1 MPKRLYM
8 PLALA
13 VLLLAAWL
21 RLAELHRYP
30 PALHYDEAADM
41 LLGRDIAFY
50 GYQPFPVVEAY
61 SGREALFYY
70 LSVPLLRVFGTNI
83 FATRLTSAF
92 LGILTVAAML
102 ALGRAM
108 FGRHPHAALI
118 ALSAAAWLA
127 VNGAQ
132 VWLTR
137 QGFRTSPQP
146 LLEALSLWLLFVAL
160 NRSRHW
166 QIAALL
172 GGFFGGAAL
181 YTYMAA
187 RVFPLWLPLPLIA
200 LLIFDRRRG
209 LRAQQIVLFFGALLI
224 TALPLIS
231 FYLSKPD
238 VFLDRLTQVADADSA
253 APTLLESLRL
263 HAEMFFLRG
272 DPLLRYN
279 LYPERPWFDPISGVL
294 MLIGFAA
301 ALWLLTRRNLAPTL
315 RLAAVCVLLA
325 PLLVAPSVV
334 AVSGLPPSHMRSV
347 AMVPLIFFAPALG
360 ITHLLSRAPHLR
372 IVTLAALFP
381 LLALNTWHDYTTW
394 AERTDL
400 FYDAHG
406 DMQLIGQWLETHM
419 QPEETVYVAS
429 QFYDHA
435 TVLAHKVDHGRIR
448 WLMAE
453 HLILSPQGESALY
466 IFPRSVNS
474 PFSSALTLGF
484 EEGITRLAT
493 PNGADGAPAFTA
505 HRIQAASDRLMA
517 SGARFADVLHG
528 AHLPFPY
535 NGRGGES
542 VEILLAW
549 DVLRTPDQ
557 ADLTPIIALH
567 DPFGEEMARFHP
579 YIEQSDRWRAGEG
592 LLIALAVPMPEGAP
606 RGSYTLHA
614 AWISKADGAHLPI
627 VDTNKRFAGLWEQ
640 VGQII
645 LAPSPPRSAAPQGV
659 AVLPTLYAA
668 LTEAPKPTEQGDALR
683 FTLTWQ
689 ATEAPNAL
697 PDLILSAVPAHG
709 TPITLWQGQPAR
721 NTYPFA
727 EWRASEYVIDR
738 YAVRLPP
745 DLPEGN
751 YTLRLSLAEQT
762 VFEAPL
768 TVIGVARRYEAPD
781 LPPCNFRFG
790 EHIAL
795 IGCEVTHEGDQVR
808 VRLAWRTLAPPST
821 DYTATVQVLNP
832 NGTLYS
838 QQDAPPSPRPTS
850 RWLTDEVFE
859 SAYMLSAPPD
869 GAFSLIVALY
879 TPNDGL
885 RLPVRDA
892 QENLLGDAAPLT
904 LTAQ

>member
-1 MPKRLYM
+1 MPKRLYLL
-8 PLALA
+8 LALG

-50 GYQPFPVVEAY
+50 GYRPFPVVEAY
-61 SGREALFYY
+61 SGREAFFYY
-70 LSVPLLRVFGTNI
+70 LSVPLLRIFGTDI

-92 LGILTVAAML
+92 LGILTVAATL

-108 FGRHPHAALI
+108 FRRHLHGALI

-160 NRSRHW
+160 NRRRHW
-166 QIAALL
+166 QIAAVL
-172 GGFFGGAAL
+172 GGFLGGAAL

-187 RVFPLWLPLPLIA
+187 RIFPLWLPLPLIG
-200 LLIFDRRRG
+200 LLIFDRWHG
-209 LRAQQIVLFFGALLI
+209 LRVRQIALFFGVLLI

-238 VFLDRLTQVADADSA
+238 VFLDRLTQVADADA
-253 APTLLESLRL
+253 TTPTLLESLRL

-294 MLIGFAA
+294 MLIGFGAA
-301 ALWLLTRRNLAPTL
+301 AWLFTRRQLAPTV
-315 RLAAVCVLLA
+315 RFAALCVALC
-325 PLLVAPSVV
+325 PLLIAPSVV

-360 ITHLLSRAPHLR
+360 ITYLLSRAPR
-372 IVTLAALFP
+372 RRTFALAALFP
-381 LLALNTWHDYTTW
+381 LLALNTWQDYTMW
-394 AERTDL
+394 AKRADL

-419 QPEETVYVAS
+419 QPDETVYIAS

-466 IFPRSVNS
+466 IFPRTVNS

-484 EEGITRLAT
+484 EESSTRLAT
-493 PNGADGAPAFTA
+493 PNGTDGTSAFAAYRIRIAAD
-505 HRIQAASDRLMA
+505 RRMA

-528 AHLPFPY
+528 ANLPFPY

-542 VEILLAW
+542 VQLLLAW

-567 DPFGEEMARFHP
+567 DPFGEEIARFHP
-579 YIEQSDRWRAGEG
+579 YLEQSDRWRAGER
-592 LLIALAVPMPEGAP
+592 LLIALVIPMPEGAP
-606 RGSYTLHA
+606 RGHYTLHA
-614 AWISKADGAHLPI
+614 AWISKTDGAHLPI
-627 VDTNKRFAGLWEQ
+627 VDADNRFAGLWEQ
-640 VGQII
+640 VGQIN
-645 LAPSPPRSAAPQGV
+645 LAPSPPRSTLPQGT

-668 LTEAPKPTEQGDALR
+668 LTEAPKPTEQGDLLR

-689 ATEAPNAL
+689 ATQAPNTL
-697 PDLILSAVPAHG
+697 PDLVLRAIPSQG

-727 EWRASEYVIDR
+727 EWRTGEYLMDR
-738 YAVRLPP
+738 YAVPLPP
-745 DLPEGN
+745 DLPKGN

-762 VFEAPL
+762 VFEAPF
-768 TVIGVARRYEAPD
+768 TVIGVARRYDAPD
-781 LPPCNFRFG
+781 LPPCDFRFG
-790 EHIAL
+790 EQIAL
-795 IGCEVTHEGDQVR
+795 IGCEVTQAGDQVR

-821 DYTATVQVLNP
+821 DYTATVQALKP
-832 NGTLYS
+832 DGTLYS

-850 RWLTDEVFE
+850 RWLADEIFE
-859 SAYMLSAPPD
+859 SLYTLSAPPD
-869 GAFSLIVALY
+869 GNFSLIVALY
-879 TPNDGL
+879 TPNDGR
-885 RLPVRDA
+885 RLSVRVED
-892 QENLLGDAAPLT
+892 ELLGDAAPLPF
-904 LTAQ
+904 TAR

>member
-1 MPKRLYM
+1 MPSRLYL

-50 GYQPFPVVEAY
+50 GYRPFPVVEAY

-70 LSVPLLRVFGTNI
+70 LSVPLLQTFGTDI

-92 LGILTVAAML
+92 LGILTVAVTL

-108 FGRHPHAALI
+108 FGRHPHGALI

-146 LLEALSLWLLFVAL
+146 LLEALSLWLLFVTL
-160 NRSRHW
+160 NRSQRW
-166 QIAALL
+166 LLAAVL

-187 RVFPLWLPLPLIA
+187 RIFPLWLPLPLIA
-200 LLIFDRRRG
+200 LLILERRRS
-209 LRAQQIVLFFGALLI
+209 LRAQQIALFFGALLI

-253 APTLLESLRL
+253 TPTLLESLRL

-294 MLIGFAA
+294 MVIGFGAA
-301 ALWLLTRRNLAPTL
+301 AWLFTRRQLAPTV
-315 RLAAVCVLLA
+315 RFAALCVALC
-325 PLLVAPSVV
+325 PLLIAPSVV

-360 ITHLLSRAPHLR
+360 IAYLLRRAPRLR
-372 IVTLAALFP
+372 MVALTALFP
-381 LLALNTWHDYTTW
+381 VLALNTWHDYTTW
-394 AERTDL
+394 AKRADL

-419 QPEETVYVAS
+419 QPDEMVYIAS
-429 QFYDHA
+429 AFYNHA
-435 TVLAHKVDHGRIR
+435 TVLAHKVDHGQIR

-453 HLILSPQGESALY
+453 HLILSPKNETALY
-466 IFPRSVNS
+466 IFPRTVDSL
-474 PFSSALTLGF
+474 FSSALTVGF
-484 EEGITRLAT
+484 EESSTRLAT

-505 HRIQAASDRLMA
+505 YRIRAAADRRVA
-517 SGARFADVLHG
+517 SGAYFADVLHG
-528 AHLPFPY
+528 ANLPFPY

-542 VEILLAW
+542 VQLLLAW

-567 DPFGEEMARFHP
+567 DPFGEEIARFHP
-579 YIEQSDRWRAGEG
+579 YFEQADRWRAGEG
-592 LLIALAVPMPEGAP
+592 LLLTLSVPLPEGAP
-606 RGSYTLHA
+606 PGSYTLHA
-614 AWISKADGAHLPI
+614 AWISKGSGTHVPI
-627 VDTNKRFAGLWEQ
+627 VDADNRFAGLWEQ
-640 VGQII
+640 VGQIN
-645 LAPSPPRSAAPQGV
+645 LAPSPPRSTPPQGT

-668 LTEAPKPTEQGDALR
+668 LTEAPKPTEQGDLLR
-683 FTLTWQ
+683 FSLVWQ
-689 ATEAPNAL
+689 ATQAPNAL
-697 PDLILSAVPAHG
+697 PNLVLRAVPTQG

-727 EWRASEYVIDR
+727 EWRTGEYLIDR
-738 YAVRLPP
+738 YAVPLPP
-745 DLPEGN
+745 DLPEGD
-751 YTLRLSLAEQT
+751 YTLRLSLADQT
-762 VFEAPL
+762 VFEAPF
-768 TVIGVARRYEAPD
+768 TVIGVARRYTPPD

-790 EHIAL
+790 EQIAL
-795 IGCEVTHEGDQVR
+795 IGCEVTQAGDQVR
-808 VRLAWRTLAPPST
+808 VRLAWRTLASPST
-821 DYTATVQVLNP
+821 AYTVTVQALNP
-832 NGTLYS
+832 DGTLYS

-850 RWLTDEVFE
+850 RWLPDEIFE
-859 SAYMLSAPPD
+859 SVYTLSAPPT
-869 GAFSLIVALY
+869 ATFSLIVALY
-879 TPNDGL
+879 TPNDGR
-885 RLPVRDA
+885 RLPVRAEDA
-892 QENLLGDAAPLT
+892 LLGDAAPLPF
-904 LTAQ
+904 TAR